1 MIRQVA
7 CGDRDGKEGEAMR
20 EEEEDVGGDPG
31 DAIKKV

>member
-1 MIRQVA
+1 VT
-7 CGDRDGKEGEAMR
+7 GKESEAMR

>member
-1 MIRQVA
+1 VT
-7 CGDRDGKEGEAMR
+7 GKEGEAMR